1 MKGFFK
7 TQQIV
12 YTLPLLLL
20 LLPGCALFDF
30 FSQKTTETKSVND
43 MLMAVQDV
51 ETVEI
56 KKEMTGDPLVWMD
69 GKVIVTN
76 DSLQDERRKLFE
88 AQPQLQQIVALIGE
102 QELNKNLAEGLANQ
116 AVVDK
121 YIQEKDIDQRTDYLA
136 EVAQGYQAVIRMVN
150 MKFFQDDHMK
160 QATVSDSKAR
170 EYYEAQKD
178 ILPGVVTQQGG
189 VQAMGMMFANKE
201 DADVFKA
208 ELQAMGGA
216 SEEMLRTNMAA
227 LADSKGMAVDLK
239 DFGTVNVLSPAVDA
253 AVKDQ
258 LLGVAKTPSVMVATS
273 SDGTHWVIAA
283 LDKNSTEYRPFA
295 EIKEDI
301 KQLLMQEE
309 QGKQFEEN
317 MNRLRGEYNI
327 TFDDEYF
334 ASQGSAGMMPPMDM
348 DFDQ

>member
-7 TQQIV
+7 MQQIA

-20 LLPGCALFDF
+20 LLPGCALFDW
-30 FSQKTTETKSVND
+30 FSKKTSETKSVND
-43 MLMAVQDV
+43 MITAVQDV
-51 ETVEI
+51 ETIEPT
-56 KKEMTGDPLVWMD
+56 KMTGDPLVWID
-69 GKVIVTN
+69 GKVIVTS
-76 DSLQDERRKLFE
+76 DSLQDERKKLFE

-121 YIQEKDIDQRTDYLA
+121 YIQEKNIDQRTDYLA

-189 VQAMGMMFANKE
+189 VQAMGIMFSRKE

-208 ELQAMGGA
+208 ELQAMGDK
-216 SEEMLRTNMAA
+216 SEKMLRTNIAA
-227 LADSKGMAVDLK
+227 LADSKGIAVDLK
-239 DFGTVNVLSPAVDA
+239 DFGTVNILSSAVDS

-258 LLGVAKTPSVMVATS
+258 ILGVEKTPSAMVVTS
-273 SDGTHWVIAA
+273 SNGTYWVIAA
-283 LDKNSTEYRPFA
+283 LDKNPTEYRAFE
-295 EIKEDI
+295 EIKEDV

-309 QGKQFEEN
+309 QGKQFEKN
-317 MNRLRGEYNI
+317 MNSLRDKYKI
-327 TFDDEYF
+327 TFDDKYF
-334 ASQGSAGMMPPMDM
+334 ASQGGAGMMPPMDM
-348 DFDQ
+348 DFEQ